1 MDSVSREAARQ
12 DEPVHLNHNIV
23 LDQTGSSQ
31 AQLVVPKAQK
41 EEEYSAQVPA
51 TRAPILTVS
60 VIEKFVFVVPDL
72 FRPVKDTVAMTFIA
86 IAAMDVP

>member
-1 MDSVSREAARQ
+1 V
-12 DEPVHLNHNIV
+12 VHLNHNIV

-31 AQLVVPKAQK
+31 AQLLVPKAQK
-41 EEEYSAQVPA
+41 EEEYSAQAPA

-60 VIEKFVFVVPDL
+60 LIEKFVFLALDL
-72 FRPVKDTVAMTFIA
+72 FRSVEGTVAKTFVA